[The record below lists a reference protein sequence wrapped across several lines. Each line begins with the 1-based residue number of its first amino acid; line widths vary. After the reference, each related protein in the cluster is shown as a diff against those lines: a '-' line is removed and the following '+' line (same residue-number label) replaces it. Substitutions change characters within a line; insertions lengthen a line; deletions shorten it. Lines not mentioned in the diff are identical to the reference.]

1 MIYRQLPSDDR
12 DRRRYEPLPVVPRW
26 QRVAVC
32 VLVTLLVATSLVAA
46 VALVVALS

>member
-1 MIYRQLPSDDR
+1 MIYRQLPSDDH

-32 VLVTLLVATSLVAA
+32 VLVTLLVAAA
-46 VALVVALS
+46 LAGSVWLLMLLS